1 MRQIEPGDAMSQIDY
16 YFSTVSPYAYL
27 AGQRLEEIAARHGAQ
42 VVYKPLD
49 MIALLRRTGGVPLA
63 ERHPNRT
70 AYRAQE
76 LARWSAHL
84 GMPLNLR
91 PAHFPTN
98 AAPASYAI
106 IAAQAAQAKGAGG
119 DLGGLVHAVLRAV
132 WAEDRDIAEDAV
144 IRDCLAAHGFD
155 PGLADS
161 GLFIGAETYA
171 RNLEQAVEA
180 GVFGVPFY
188 VTGDDA
194 RFWGQDRLA
203 FLDAHL
209 AGRA

>member
-1 MRQIEPGDAMSQIDY
+1 MTS
-16 YFSTVSPYAYL
+16 FSPDDLSLGASP
-27 AGQRLEEIAARHGAQ
+27 
-42 VVYKPLD
+42 
-49 MIALLRRTGGVPLA
+49 
-63 ERHPNRT
+63 
-70 AYRAQE
+70 
-76 LARWSAHL
+76 
-84 GMPLNLR
+84 
-91 PAHFPTN
+91 
-98 AAPASYAI
+98 
-106 IAAQAAQAKGAGG
+106 QA
-119 DLGGLVHAVLRAV
+119 LRALIESRRAV
-132 WAEDRDIAEDAV
+132 RRFLPEAVPDAV